1 MKGRRFDFPVNDWMD
16 AKEGV
21 FAQSEL
27 TLSSNGFHDQPLK
40 PAVQPQPL
48 GLSAFFSFYFIFFCY
63 QSRYIFF
70 ICKRTVKL
78 WHVITDVLNK
88 LTLIA
93 VFFLSITKMTAPSLA
108 NMVEL
113 V

>member
-27 TLSSNGFHDQPLK
+27 TLSSNGFHDEPLK
-40 PAVQPQPL
+40 PAVKPQPQ
-48 GLSAFFSFYFIFFCY
+48 GLSAFFSFYLIFFSY

-70 ICKRTVKL
+70 YLQKNRKIVARNYRC
-78 WHVITDVLNK
+78 
-88 LTLIA
+88 
-93 VFFLSITKMTAPSLA
+93 S
-108 NMVEL
+108 E
-113 V
+113 